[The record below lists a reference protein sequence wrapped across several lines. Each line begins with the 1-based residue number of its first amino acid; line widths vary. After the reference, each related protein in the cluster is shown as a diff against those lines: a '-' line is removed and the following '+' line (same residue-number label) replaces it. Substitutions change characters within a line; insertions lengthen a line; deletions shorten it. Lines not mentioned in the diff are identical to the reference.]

1 MINRI
6 DRRGFTLVELLVVI
20 AIIGILIALL
30 LPAVQA
36 ARESARR
43 SQCTNH
49 LKQLGLAL
57 HNYAGTHAEFL
68 PPGSPGPLRHGLF
81 TAILPFLE
89 QSTIHD
95 QIDLEGNTHNDPMR
109 YTPIAEYNCPSF
121 PGPAVMTDTDLAHY
135 ALGALTHYQGVGG
148 ALRGDKVV
156 ITPGPHGGL
165 PDNGAFGFEMFRR
178 LAQISDGTSNTLAI
192 GEFVHRDTLG
202 SAYVNPPGNVRAWI
216 LGCNTNNGSYAFKV
230 IEHPPN
236 IRLDRAA
243 DGIPFDHLPMGSY
256 HPGGA
261 LFVMVDGSVHFIAN
275 GIDFDTYQSLATC
288 NGNEAATLE
297 N

>member
-1 MINRI
+1 MKQLQRH
-6 DRRGFTLVELLVVI
+6 GFTLVELLVVI

-57 HNYAGTHAEFL
+57 HNYAGTHAEYL
-68 PPGSPGPLRHGLF
+68 PPGSPASLRHGLF
-81 TAILPFLE
+81 TAMLPFLE
-89 QSTIHD
+89 KTAVHE
-95 QIDLEGNTHNDPMR
+95 QIDLEGNTHIDPAR
-109 YTPIAEYNCPSF
+109 NTIIPEYSCASF
-121 PGPAVMTDTDLAHY
+121 PGPVVMSDTNLASY
-135 ALGALTHYQGVGG
+135 QLGAMTHYQAVGG
-148 ALRGDKVV
+148 ALRSDDVE
-156 ITPGPHGGL
+156 ITPSIYGDL
-165 PDNGAFGFEMFRR
+165 PGNGAFGYEMFRR

-192 GEFVHRDTLG
+192 GEFVHRDTLNG
-202 SAYVNPPGNVRAWI
+202 AFVEPPGNVRPWI
-216 LGCNTNNGSYAFKV
+216 LGCNSGSGSYAFKV

-236 IRLDRAA
+236 IRLDRVA
-243 DGIPFDHLPMGSY
+243 DGIPFNHLPMGSF

-261 LFVMVDGSVHFIAN
+261 QFVMVDGSVHFIAD